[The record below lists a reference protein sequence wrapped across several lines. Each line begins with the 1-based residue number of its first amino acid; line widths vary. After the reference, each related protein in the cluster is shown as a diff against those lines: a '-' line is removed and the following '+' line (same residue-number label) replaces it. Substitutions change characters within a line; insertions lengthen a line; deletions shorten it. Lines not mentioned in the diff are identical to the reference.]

1 MAEEEGAEET
11 PRENVVA
18 PVAEELR
25 DDATRLDAASKLKE
39 LTSDPSARPVPPRPA
54 KQSFFSDPIRD
65 ACRMPPIAHPS

>member
-39 LTSDPSARPVPPRPA
+39 LTSDPRCASRLTPPREA
-54 KQSFFSDPIRD
+54 NAFFRSDSG
-65 ACRMPPIAHPS
+65 CL